1 MDITLGKDMDVAMS
15 VDELITDMCVSKES
29 LAVMHDRL
37 SVSSMLVA
45 GLSEVSFCSSDYL
58 SERSDIADRAK
69 LAFRAHGVDP
79 TLMPDPSALSVF
91 EIYIEDPEG
100 VTGAEYYMR
109 QLCMHDGLRYI
120 LNGWAR
126 NRDRVMLVSFHSAQ
140 RMDDDERLLPDHVH
154 VVYERHIEDPSDF
167 LQDEITSIV
176 DNELR
181 WDTIEEAL
189 GVDEEDA

>member
-1 MDITLGKDMDVAMS
+1 MDISLGTDEDVYVS
-15 VDELITDMCVSKES
+15 VNELITEMCASDEEW
-29 LAVMHDRL
+29 ANMHGRL

-58 SERSDIADRAK
+58 SERNDIADRAK

-79 TLMPDPSALSVF
+79 TLTPDPSALSVF
-91 EIYIEDPEG
+91 EITIHDPEG
-100 VTGAEYYMR
+100 VSGAEYYMR

-126 NRDRVMLVSFHSAQ
+126 NRDRVMLVSFHAAQ
-140 RMDDDERLLPDHVH
+140 HVEGDDRFLLDHVH
-154 VVYERHIEDPSDF
+154 VMYERRIEDPSNF
-167 LQDEITSIV
+167 LQDEIMSIV
-176 DNELR
+176 EDELR

-189 GVDEEDA
+189 GSDEEDL